1 MRKFFLISF
10 FISILSITCF
20 TSLFFVYPDRMQ
32 NFIVDSL
39 NLKSYLNE
47 KVQNFIEKKINNEK
61 INVKI
66 ESIKFLRPDWANIAK
81 IELSNVNVTSLKQK
95 RNSNIKLIELG
106 FSFEKIL
113 KNFFLNK
120 NDIQLSY
127 ITNLYQ
133 AL

>member
-1 MRKFFLISF
+1 
-10 FISILSITCF
+10 
-20 TSLFFVYPDRMQ
+20 MQ

-81 IELSNVNVTSLKQK
+81 IELSNVSVTSLKQK
-95 RNSNIKLIELG
+95 RSTL
-106 FSFEKIL
+106 
-113 KNFFLNK
+113 
-120 NDIQLSY
+120 
-127 ITNLYQ
+127 
-133 AL
+133 